1 MGHGVPDRLE
11 RRLGL
16 ADAVVIG
23 LGSMLGAGVFAAV
36 GPAAGAAGS
45 WLLAGLVLAGL
56 VAYANASSSAALAAV
71 YPESGGAYVYG
82 RRRLGPFWGFL
93 AGWAFVA
100 GKLASCAAMALT
112 FGSYVAPGLARPV
125 ALGGLAAVTV
135 ANYLGVARTAAATRV
150 VVAVVLAA
158 LAAAVA
164 GMLLGGRADLGN
176 LTSAGAWPGGHGVL
190 QAAGLLFFAFAG
202 YARVATLG
210 EEVADPARTIPR
222 AVPLAPGIV
231 LVVYAV
237 VAAAALLAVGPAA
250 LAASA
255 APLADAVA
263 AGRLAGLEP
272 VVRVGAAVASLGVLL
287 SLQAGGLLFFAFA
300 GYARVATLGE
310 EVVDPARTIP
320 RAVRLA
326 LGIVLAIYA
335 VVCAAALLAV
345 GPAALAAAA
354 APLADAV
361 AAGRLAGLEPVVRV
375 GAAVA
380 SLGVLLSL
388 QAGLSR
394 TGFAMASNRDLPGV
408 LAAVH
413 PRYRVPHRAELAV
426 AGLVAV
432 ALVAVDLR
440 GAIGF
445 SSTLVLVYYA
455 VANAAAW
462 TLGPAGGRWPRWRA
476 GAGLAGCLLLA
487 ASLPVT
493 SVLAGAAVLG
503 LGSAVWAVRPARDQP
518 L

>member
-1 MGHGVPDRLE
+1 MRGNLPGGGSGPDRLE
-11 RRLGL
+11 RRLGV

-45 WLLAGLVLAGL
+45 WLLAGLVLAGA

-71 YPESGGAYVYG
+71 YPESGGTYVYG
-82 RRRLGPFWGFL
+82 RRRLGAFWGFL
-93 AGWAFVA
+93 AGWAFLA

-112 FGSYVAPGLARPV
+112 LGSYVAPGLARPV
-125 ALGGLAAVTV
+125 ALAGLAAVTV
-135 ANYLGVARTAAATRV
+135 ANYLGVDRTVAATRV
-150 VVAVVLAA
+150 VVVVVLAA

-164 GMLLGGRADLGN
+164 GMLLGGQADPAN
-176 LTSAGAWPGGHGVL
+176 LTGPGSGSGVYGVL

-222 AVPLAPGIV
+222 AVPLALGIV
-231 LVVYAV
+231 LAVYAV
-237 VAAAALLAVGPAA
+237 VCAAALLAAGPAA
-250 LAASA
+250 LATSS
-255 APLADAVA
+255 APLAEAVG

-272 VVRVGAAVASLGVLL
+272 VVRG
-287 SLQAGGLLFFAFA
+287 
-300 GYARVATLGE
+300 
-310 EVVDPARTIP
+310 
-320 RAVRLA
+320 
-326 LGIVLAIYA
+326 
-335 VVCAAALLAV
+335 
-345 GPAALAAAA
+345 
-354 APLADAV
+354 
-361 AAGRLAGLEPVVRV
+361 

-394 TGFAMASNRDLPGV
+394 TGFAMAANHDLPAA

-426 AGLVAV
+426 A
-432 ALVAVDLR
+432 ALVALALLTVDLR

-455 VANAAAW
+455 VTNAAAW
-462 TLGPAGGRWPRWRA
+462 TLGSSEGRRRRRPRWPA
-476 GAGLAGCLLLA
+476 GAGLAGCLVLA
-487 ASLPVT
+487 ASLPAA

-503 LGSAVWAVRPARDQP
+503 VGAAVWAVLAGSRRGSGGSGTLPP
-518 L
+518 G

>member
-1 MGHGVPDRLE
+1 MGDRLE

-16 ADAVVIG
+16 TDAVVIG
-23 LGSMLGAGVFAAV
+23 LGAMLGAGVFAAV

-45 WLLAGLVLAGL
+45 WLLAGLGLAGL
-56 VAYANASSSAALAAV
+56 VAYANAASSAVLAAA

-93 AGWAFVA
+93 AGWAFLA

-112 FGSYVAPGLARPV
+112 LGGYVAPGLARPV
-125 ALGGLAAVTV
+125 ALAGLAAVTV
-135 ANYLGVARTAAATRV
+135 ANYLGVARTAAATRA

-158 LAAAVA
+158 LAAAVV
-164 GMLLGGRADLGN
+164 GMLFGG
-176 LTSAGAWPGGHGVL
+176 
-190 QAAGLLFFAFAG
+190 Q
-202 YARVATLG
+202 
-210 EEVADPARTIPR
+210 ADPANLIS
-222 AVPLAPGIV
+222 PGP
-231 LVVYAV
+231 
-237 VAAAALLAVGPAA
+237 GP
-250 LAASA
+250 
-255 APLADAVA
+255 
-263 AGRLAGLEP
+263 GWY
-272 VVRVGAAVASLGVLL
+272 GV
-287 SLQAGGLLFFAFA
+287 LQAGGLLFFAFA

-310 EVVDPARTIP
+310 EVVDPAHTIP

-326 LGIVLAIYA
+326 LGIVLAVYV

-345 GPAALAAAA
+345 GPAALADSA

-361 AAGRLAGLEPVVRV
+361 AAGRLAGLEPAVRV

-394 TGFAMASNRDLPGV
+394 TAFAMAANHDLPGV

-432 ALVAVDLR
+432 ALLAVDLR

-462 TLGPAGGRWPRWRA
+462 TLGPGGRRWSRWRA

-503 LGSAVWAVRPARDQP
+503 IGMLLWAARPAPDQP

>member
-1 MGHGVPDRLE
+1 MTDRLE

-16 ADAVVIG
+16 TDAVIIG
-23 LGSMLGAGVFAAV
+23 LGAMLGAGVFSAV

-45 WLLAGLVLAGL
+45 WLLAGLGLAGA

-93 AGWAFVA
+93 AGWAFLA
-100 GKLASCAAMALT
+100 GKLSSCAAMALT
-112 FGSYVAPGLARPV
+112 LGGYVAPGLARPV
-125 ALGGLAAVTV
+125 ALAGLAAVTV
-135 ANYLGVARTAAATRV
+135 ANYLGVARTAGATRV

-158 LAAAVA
+158 LAVAVA
-164 GMLLGGRADLGN
+164 GMLLGGRADPAN
-176 LTSAGAWPGGHGVL
+176 LASPGAGPGWHGVL
-190 QAAGLLFFAFAG
+190 QAGGLLFFAFAG

-210 EEVADPARTIPR
+210 EEVTDPARTIPR
-222 AVPLAPGIV
+222 AVSLALGIV
-231 LVVYAV
+231 LAVYVAV
-237 VAAAALLAVGPAA
+237 CTAALLAVGPAA

-287 SLQAGGLLFFAFA
+287 SLQAG
-300 GYARVATLGE
+300 
-310 EVVDPARTIP
+310 
-320 RAVRLA
+320 
-326 LGIVLAIYA
+326 
-335 VVCAAALLAV
+335 
-345 GPAALAAAA
+345 
-354 APLADAV
+354 
-361 AAGRLAGLEPVVRV
+361 
-375 GAAVA
+375 
-380 SLGVLLSL
+380 
-388 QAGLSR
+388 LSR
-394 TGFAMASNRDLPGV
+394 TGFAMAANRDLPGA

-432 ALVAVDLR
+432 ALLAVDLR

-462 TLGPAGGRWPRWRA
+462 TLGPAGRRWPRWRA

-487 ASLPVT
+487 ASLPLT
-493 SVLAGAAVLG
+493 SVLAGAAVLAAG
-503 LGSAVWAVRPARDQP
+503 ATLWAVRAARAQP

>member
-1 MGHGVPDRLE
+1 
-11 RRLGL
+11 
-16 ADAVVIG
+16 
-23 LGSMLGAGVFAAV
+23 
-36 GPAAGAAGS
+36 
-45 WLLAGLVLAGL
+45 
-56 VAYANASSSAALAAV
+56 V

-93 AGWAFVA
+93 AGWAFLA
-100 GKLASCAAMALT
+100 GKLASCTAMALT
-112 FGSYVAPGLARPV
+112 LGGYVAPGLARPV
-125 ALGGLAAVTV
+125 ALAGLAAVTV
-135 ANYLGVARTAAATRV
+135 ANYLGVARTAGATRV
-150 VVAVVLAA
+150 VVAVVVAA
-158 LAAAVA
+158 LVAAVA
-164 GMLLGGRADLGN
+164 GMLLGGRADPGN
-176 LTSAGAWPGGHGVL
+176 LTSAGTWPGAHGV
-190 QAAGLLFFAFAG
+190 
-202 YARVATLG
+202 
-210 EEVADPARTIPR
+210 
-222 AVPLAPGIV
+222 
-231 LVVYAV
+231 
-237 VAAAALLAVGPAA
+237 
-250 LAASA
+250 
-255 APLADAVA
+255 
-263 AGRLAGLEP
+263 
-272 VVRVGAAVASLGVLL
+272 
-287 SLQAGGLLFFAFA
+287 LQAGGLLFFAFA

-326 LGIVLAIYA
+326 LGIVLVIYA
-335 VVCAAALLAV
+335 VVCTAALLAL
-345 GPAALAAAA
+345 GPAALAASA

-394 TGFAMASNRDLPGV
+394 TGFAMAANHDLPGG

-426 AGLVAV
+426 AGVVAV
-432 ALVAVDLR
+432 ALLAVDLR

-462 TLGPAGGRWPRWRA
+462 TLGPTGRRWPRWRA

-503 LGSAVWAVRPARDQP
+503 AGAALWAVRAARAQP

>member
-1 MGHGVPDRLE
+1 MGDRLE

-16 ADAVVIG
+16 PDAVVIG
-23 LGSMLGAGVFAAV
+23 LGAMLGAGVFSAV

-45 WLLAGLVLAGL
+45 WLLVGLGLAGM
-56 VAYANASSSAALAAV
+56 VAYANAGSSAALAAV

-93 AGWAFVA
+93 AGWAFLA

-112 FGSYVAPGLARPV
+112 LGSYVAPGLARPV
-125 ALGGLAAVTV
+125 ALGGLAAVTA
-135 ANYLGVARTAAATRV
+135 ANYLGVARTAGATRV
-150 VVAVVLAA
+150 VIAVVVAA

-164 GMLLGGRADLGN
+164 GMLLGGRADPGN
-176 LTSAGAWPGGHGVL
+176 LTSAGPWPGVHGV
-190 QAAGLLFFAFAG
+190 
-202 YARVATLG
+202 
-210 EEVADPARTIPR
+210 
-222 AVPLAPGIV
+222 
-231 LVVYAV
+231 
-237 VAAAALLAVGPAA
+237 
-250 LAASA
+250 
-255 APLADAVA
+255 
-263 AGRLAGLEP
+263 
-272 VVRVGAAVASLGVLL
+272 
-287 SLQAGGLLFFAFA
+287 LQAGGLLFFAFA

-335 VVCAAALLAV
+335 VVCVAALLAV
-345 GPAALAAAA
+345 GPGALAASA

-394 TGFAMASNRDLPGV
+394 TGFAMAANHDLPGV

-432 ALVAVDLR
+432 AVVAVDLR

-462 TLGPAGGRWPRWRA
+462 TLGPAGRRWPRWRA

-503 LGSAVWAVRPARDQP
+503 LGTAVWAVRPARDQP

>member
-1 MGHGVPDRLE
+1 MADRLE

-16 ADAVVIG
+16 TDAVVIG
-23 LGSMLGAGVFAAV
+23 LGAMLGAGVFSAV

-45 WLLAGLVLAGL
+45 WLLAGLGLAGV
-56 VAYANASSSAALAAV
+56 VAYANAASSAALAAV
-71 YPESGGAYVYG
+71 YPESGGTYVYG

-93 AGWAFVA
+93 AGWAFLA

-112 FGSYVAPGLARPV
+112 LGTYVAPGLARPV
-125 ALGGLAAVTV
+125 A
-135 ANYLGVARTAAATRV
+135 RTAGATRV

-158 LAAAVA
+158 LGAAVV
-164 GMLLGGRADLGN
+164 GMLFGGRADPGN
-176 LTSAGAWPGGHGVL
+176 LDSAGSWPGAHGV
-190 QAAGLLFFAFAG
+190 
-202 YARVATLG
+202 
-210 EEVADPARTIPR
+210 
-222 AVPLAPGIV
+222 
-231 LVVYAV
+231 
-237 VAAAALLAVGPAA
+237 
-250 LAASA
+250 
-255 APLADAVA
+255 
-263 AGRLAGLEP
+263 
-272 VVRVGAAVASLGVLL
+272 
-287 SLQAGGLLFFAFA
+287 LQAGGLLFFAFA
-300 GYARVATLGE
+300 GYARLATLGE

-335 VVCAAALLAV
+335 AVCAAALLAV

-354 APLADAV
+354 APLAEAV
-361 AAGRLAGLEPVVRV
+361 TAGRLAGLEPVVRV

-394 TGFAMASNRDLPGV
+394 TGFAMAANHDLPGV

-426 AGLVAV
+426 AGVVAV
-432 ALVAVDLR
+432 ALLAVDLR

-462 TLGPAGGRWPRWRA
+462 TLGPRGRRWPRWRA
-476 GAGLAGCLLLA
+476 GAGLAGCLVLA

-503 LGSAVWAVRPARDQP
+503 VGTTLWAVRSARAQP

>member
-1 MGHGVPDRLE
+1 MWHARMGWGRRAGMGGFGMGDRLE

-16 ADAVVIG
+16 SDAVVIG
-23 LGSMLGAGVFAAV
+23 LGAMLGAGVFAAA

-45 WLLAGLVLAGL
+45 WLLVGLGLAGM
-56 VAYANASSSAALAAV
+56 VAYANATSSAALAAV

-93 AGWAFVA
+93 AGWAFLA

-112 FGSYVAPGLARPV
+112 LGGYVAPGLARPV
-125 ALGGLAAVTV
+125 ALGGLGAVTV

-150 VVAVVLAA
+150 AVAVVLAA

-164 GMLLGGRADLGN
+164 GMLFGGRADLGN
-176 LTSAGAWPGGHGVL
+176 LGSPGSGPGWYGVL
-190 QAAGLLFFAFAG
+190 QAGGLLFFAFAG

-222 AVPLAPGIV
+222 AV
-231 LVVYAV
+231 
-237 VAAAALLAVGPAA
+237 
-250 LAASA
+250 
-255 APLADAVA
+255 
-263 AGRLAGLEP
+263 
-272 VVRVGAAVASLGVLL
+272 
-287 SLQAGGLLFFAFA
+287 
-300 GYARVATLGE
+300 
-310 EVVDPARTIP
+310 
-320 RAVRLA
+320 RLA
-326 LGIVLAIYA
+326 LGIVLAVYA

-345 GPAALAAAA
+345 GPAALAASG

-394 TGFAMASNRDLPGV
+394 TVFAMAANRDLPGA

-426 AGLVAV
+426 AALVAAAV
-432 ALVAVDLR
+432 LAVDLR

-445 SSTLVLVYYA
+445 SSVLVLVYYT

-462 TLGPAGGRWPRWRA
+462 TLAPAERRRPRWLA
-476 GAGLAGCLLLA
+476 GAGVAGCLVLA

-503 LGSAVWAVRPARDQP
+503 AGAAVWAVRSARAQ
-518 L
+518 LS

>member
-1 MGHGVPDRLE
+1 MG
-11 RRLGL
+11 
-16 ADAVVIG
+16 DAVVIG
-23 LGSMLGAGVFAAV
+23 LGSMVGAGVFAAV

-45 WLLAGLVLAGL
+45 WLLVGLVLAGM
-56 VAYANASSSAALAAV
+56 VAYANATSSAALAAV
-71 YPESGGAYVYG
+71 HPESGGAYAYG
-82 RRRLGPFWGFL
+82 RRRLGPFWGFM
-93 AGWAFVA
+93 AGWAFLA

-112 FGSYVAPGLARPV
+112 LGGYLAPGLARPV

-135 ANYLGVARTAAATRV
+135 ANYLGVAKTAAATRV

-158 LAAAVA
+158 LATAVA
-164 GMLLGGRADLGN
+164 GMLLGGQADPAN
-176 LTSAGAWPGGHGVL
+176 LTGPGPGVYGVL
-190 QAAGLLFFAFAG
+190 QAA
-202 YARVATLG
+202 
-210 EEVADPARTIPR
+210 
-222 AVPLAPGIV
+222 
-231 LVVYAV
+231 
-237 VAAAALLAVGPAA
+237 
-250 LAASA
+250 
-255 APLADAVA
+255 
-263 AGRLAGLEP
+263 
-272 VVRVGAAVASLGVLL
+272 
-287 SLQAGGLLFFAFA
+287 GLLFFAFA

-320 RAVRLA
+320 RAVPLA
-326 LGIVLAIYA
+326 LGIALAVYA
-335 VVCAAALLAV
+335 VVCASALLAV
-345 GPAALAAAA
+345 GPAALAEAA

-361 AAGRLAGLEPVVRV
+361 AAGRLAGLEPVVRL

-394 TGFAMASNRDLPGV
+394 TGFAMAANRDLPGS

-432 ALVAVDLR
+432 AVLAVDLR

-462 TLGPAGGRWPRWRA
+462 TLGPGERRWPRWLA

-487 ASLPVT
+487 ASLPVS
-493 SVLAGAAVLG
+493 SVLAGTAVLG
-503 LGSAVWAVRPARDQP
+503 VGAAVWVVRRSRRQP
-518 L
+518 S

>member
-1 MGHGVPDRLE
+1 MPDRLD
-11 RRLGL
+11 RRLGVG
-16 ADAVVIG
+16 DAVVVG
-23 LGSMLGAGVFAAV
+23 LGAMLGAGVFAAV

-45 WLLAGLVLAGL
+45 WLLAGLVVAGA

-93 AGWAFVA
+93 AGWAFLA

-112 FGSYVAPGLARPV
+112 LGSYVAPGMARPV
-125 ALGGLAAVTV
+125 ALAGLAAVTV
-135 ANYLGVARTAAATRV
+135 ANYLGVARTVAATRV

-164 GMLLGGRADLGN
+164 GMLLGGQVDPAH
-176 LTSAGAWPGGHGVL
+176 LTGPAPGPHGVL

-202 YARVATLG
+202 YARIATLG

-222 AVPLAPGIV
+222 AVPLALGIV
-231 LVVYAV
+231 LAVYAV

-250 LAASA
+250 LARSA
-255 APLADAVA
+255 APLAEAVG
-263 AGRLAGLEP
+263 AGRLA
-272 VVRVGAAVASLGVLL
+272 A
-287 SLQAGGLLFFAFA
+287 
-300 GYARVATLGE
+300 
-310 EVVDPARTIP
+310 
-320 RAVRLA
+320 
-326 LGIVLAIYA
+326 
-335 VVCAAALLAV
+335 
-345 GPAALAAAA
+345 
-354 APLADAV
+354 
-361 AAGRLAGLEPVVRV
+361 LEPVVRV

-394 TGFAMASNRDLPGV
+394 TGFAMAAHRDLPSA

-426 AGLVAV
+426 ALLVAV
-432 ALVAVDLR
+432 ALLAVDLR

-462 TLGPAGGRWPRWRA
+462 TLGPDQRRWPRWVA

-487 ASLPVT
+487 ASLPAA
-493 SVLAGAAVLG
+493 SVLAGAAVLTAG
-503 LGSAVWAVRPARDQP
+503 AAAWVVLAGARHGPGGSGTLPP
-518 L
+518 G